1 MHLGYKTDIAINADQ
16 LLKILD
22 KIAYHLVLSDG
33 IFPKKIRQGKY
44 KSTDLVAIAMTANA
58 IKEEREEGLDTGMND
73 YLTKHIR
80 KEELQAV
87 LLHWEG
93 VIMEKKRILPNN
105 FGKA

>member
-1 MHLGYKTDIAINADQ
+1 
-16 LLKILD
+16 
-22 KIAYHLVLSDG
+22 
-33 IFPKKIRQGKY
+33 
-44 KSTDLVAIAMTANA
+44 MTANA
-58 IKEEREEGLDTGMND
+58 IKEEWEKCIETGMND